1 MIIKI
6 IDKDFTVI
14 WDGIF
19 YKKLSNYPEISD
31 WELRTIIEFIE
42 YENKY
47 NRTCQIECE
56 DKNLLDKI
64 NKEEIAKKGG
74 KFVNEF
80 KDFIAK
86 GNVLDLAV
94 GVVIG
99 SAFGKIVSSIV
110 DDIIMPIVGA
120 LIGGIDFTGLSIKIG
135 NANITYGNFI
145 QNVIDFLIIAFCI
158 FIFVKVINKLHKEEK
173 KEPAPVKPNQE
184 VLLEEIRDL
193 LKKDKE

>member
-1 MIIKI
+1 MEKKK
-6 IDKDFTVI
+6 IDKI
-14 WDGIF
+14 
-19 YKKLSNYPEISD
+19 K
-31 WELRTIIEFIE
+31 
-42 YENKY
+42 
-47 NRTCQIECE
+47 
-56 DKNLLDKI
+56 
-64 NKEEIAKKGG
+64 KEELAKKGG

-80 KDFIAK
+80 KEFIAK

-120 LIGGIDFTGLSIKIG
+120 LIGGIDFTGLSVKIG

-158 FIFVKVINKLHKEEK
+158 FVFIRVISKFNRKQEEVVEEVKKDEQI
-173 KEPAPVKPNQE
+173 

-193 LKKDKE
+193 LKKDK

>member
-1 MIIKI
+1 MS
-6 IDKDFTVI
+6 
-14 WDGIF
+14 
-19 YKKLSNYPEISD
+19 KK
-31 WELRTIIEFIE
+31 
-42 YENKY
+42 K
-47 NRTCQIECE
+47 
-56 DKNLLDKI
+56 LDKI
-64 NKEEIAKKGG
+64 KKEELAKKGG

-120 LIGGIDFTGLSIKIG
+120 LIGGIDFTGLSVKIG

-158 FIFVKVINKLHKEEK
+158 FIFIKLISRFQRKAEEEVVEEVKKDEQI
-173 KEPAPVKPNQE
+173 

-193 LKKDKE
+193 LKKDK

>member
-1 MIIKI
+1 MEKKK
-6 IDKDFTVI
+6 IDKI
-14 WDGIF
+14 
-19 YKKLSNYPEISD
+19 K
-31 WELRTIIEFIE
+31 
-42 YENKY
+42 
-47 NRTCQIECE
+47 
-56 DKNLLDKI
+56 
-64 NKEEIAKKGG
+64 KEEIAKKGG

-120 LIGGIDFTGLSIKIG
+120 LIGGIDFTGLSVKIG

-158 FIFVKVINKLHKEEK
+158 FIFIKLISRFQRKSEEEVVEEVKKDEQI
-173 KEPAPVKPNQE
+173 